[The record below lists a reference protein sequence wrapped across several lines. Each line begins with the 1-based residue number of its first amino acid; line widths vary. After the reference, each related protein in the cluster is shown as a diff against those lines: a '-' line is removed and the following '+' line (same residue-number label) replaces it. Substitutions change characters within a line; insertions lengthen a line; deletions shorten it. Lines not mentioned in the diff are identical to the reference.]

1 MNMKKKLMI
10 SGTTLVAAMTLGTVA
25 TAHAATYDEMEAK
38 WEKIAPMNQGA
49 GQWLDLESAA
59 SQGDTEAQKLMAQVD
74 GKGSANSQKSTTNA
88 NTTSTTSATSTNVKS
103 GQNAG
108 AGNPAQYDLPNDWT
122 GSESTQVATT
132 TNSNATK
139 STPSAS
145 TTSTS
150 VAPTTTTSTDNG
162 MKILPQNGNDN
173 AQAVAATGLGLAT
186 LAGMFGFGYM
196 KKRA

>member
-1 MNMKKKLMI
+1 MHR
-10 SGTTLVAAMTLGTVA
+10 SVLVVEAFLVLTV
-25 TAHAATYDEMEAK
+25 
-38 WEKIAPMNQGA
+38 W
-49 GQWLDLESAA
+49 
-59 SQGDTEAQKLMAQVD
+59 
-74 GKGSANSQKSTTNA
+74 
-88 NTTSTTSATSTNVKS
+88 
-103 GQNAG
+103 
-108 AGNPAQYDLPNDWT
+108 
-122 GSESTQVATT
+122 ATT

-162 MKILPQNGNDN
+162 MKILPQTGNDN